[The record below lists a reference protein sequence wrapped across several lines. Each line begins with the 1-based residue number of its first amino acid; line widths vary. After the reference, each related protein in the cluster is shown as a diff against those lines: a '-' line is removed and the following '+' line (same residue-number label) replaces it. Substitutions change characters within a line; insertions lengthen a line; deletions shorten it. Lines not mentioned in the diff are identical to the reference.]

1 MGMTVST
8 VWPRLSLEERADR
21 AEQRGAH
28 TLYYCPDAWAV
39 RHSWTNVQTGEVQNA
54 RCNKWECPY
63 CGPRK
68 VMLWRRLVCEAQPTL
83 FLTLSKAGK
92 TMAEAR
98 RALTTFMQALR
109 RGSKGRGRNHVG
121 ARPAYAVEYFA
132 VAEPHKDFERNGFH
146 WHLLISGVEY
156 LPFEMLRELWMSAT
170 HYDET
175 TGQGAKIVYIK
186 QVRDGKRGA
195 GYVTKYLL
203 KAVSSQQQGMKQVQR
218 ERLVKVAGEDSA
230 IRIEKRV
237 MVEEVTARPHRIAYS
252 RRFFPES
259 VVDLRKRLFAAVETE
274 EEGQAVSSMAA
285 DGDEEEGGAQRSSW
299 RLMERGGITEDELR
313 AYRRERLVEVIDE
326 LGGLVE
332 VSAEG
337 YERLR
342 KEAVREVEEE
352 IKAVRRGE
360 YRRLARERLLEA
372 LQEIDEGRYFIS
384 HGVINMWDYQ
394 RKQRRWRL
402 VA

>member
-1 MGMTVST
+1 M
-8 VWPRLSLEERADR
+8 LSLEERADR
-21 AEQRGAH
+21 AVRYGAH

-39 RHSWTNVQTGEVQNA
+39 RHSWTNTQTGEVQNA
-54 RCNKWECPY
+54 RCNKWTCPY

-68 VMLWRRLVCEAQPTL
+68 VMLWRSLVCEAQPTL

-92 TMAEAR
+92 TMVEAR

-146 WHLLISGVEY
+146 WHLLISGVDY
-156 LPFEMLRELWMSAT
+156 LPHDMLRGLWKSAT
-170 HYDET
+170 HYDEA
-175 TGQGAKIVYIK
+175 TGAGAKIVHIK
-186 QVRDGKRGA
+186 RVRDGKRGA

-203 KAVSSQQQGMKQVQR
+203 KAVSLQQQGTKQVQR
-218 ERLVKVAGEDSA
+218 ERLVKVVSEDGVV
-230 IRIEKRV
+230 RIEKQV

-259 VVDLRKRLFAAVETE
+259 VADLRKRLFAAVETE
-274 EEGQAVSSMAA
+274 EEGQAVLSAVV
-285 DGDEEEGGAQRSSW
+285 DGEEEMSAQCSPW
-299 RLMERGGITEDELR
+299 RLMERGGITEEELR
-313 AYRRERLVEVIDE
+313 EYRRERLAEVKGE
-326 LGGLVE
+326 LSMLVE

-342 KEAVREVEEE
+342 KEAVRAVEEE
-352 IKAVRRGE
+352 IEAVRRGE

-372 LQEIDEGRYFIS
+372 LKGVDEGRYFIS

>member
-1 MGMTVST
+1 M
-8 VWPRLSLEERADR
+8 
-21 AEQRGAH
+21 
-28 TLYYCPDAWAV
+28 
-39 RHSWTNVQTGEVQNA
+39 
-54 RCNKWECPY
+54 
-63 CGPRK
+63 
-68 VMLWRRLVCEAQPTL
+68 CEAQPTL

-92 TMAEAR
+92 TMVEAR

-146 WHLLISGVEY
+146 WHLLISGVDY
-156 LPFEMLRELWMSAT
+156 LPHDMLRGLWKSAT
-170 HYDET
+170 HYDEA
-175 TGQGAKIVYIK
+175 TGAGAKIVHIK
-186 QVRDGKRGA
+186 RVRDGKRGA

-203 KAVSSQQQGMKQVQR
+203 KAVSLQQQGTKQVQR
-218 ERLVKVAGEDSA
+218 ERLVKVVSEDGVV
-230 IRIEKRV
+230 RIEKQV

-259 VVDLRKRLFAAVETE
+259 VADLRKRLFAAVETE
-274 EEGQAVSSMAA
+274 EEGQAVLSAVV
-285 DGDEEEGGAQRSSW
+285 DGEEEMSAQCSPW
-299 RLMERGGITEDELR
+299 RLMERGGITEEELR
-313 AYRRERLVEVIDE
+313 EYRRERLAEVKGE
-326 LGGLVE
+326 LSMLVE

-342 KEAVREVEEE
+342 KEAVRAVEEE
-352 IKAVRRGE
+352 IEAVRRGE

-372 LQEIDEGRYFIS
+372 LKGVDEGRYFIS